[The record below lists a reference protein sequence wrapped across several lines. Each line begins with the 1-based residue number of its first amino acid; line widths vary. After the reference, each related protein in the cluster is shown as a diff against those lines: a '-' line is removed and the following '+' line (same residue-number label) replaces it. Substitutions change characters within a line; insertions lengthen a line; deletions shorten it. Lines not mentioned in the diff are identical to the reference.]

1 VNTGIFEPLLQL
13 GSILEGYV
21 AVVVHWWTGELITR
35 GHAIAITRAL
45 AQKTADVCRVHALEM
60 I

>member
-1 VNTGIFEPLLQL
+1 LAVNTGIFEPLLQL

-45 AQKTADVCRVHALEM
+45 AQLRLMHVVCMLWK
-60 I
+60 

>member
-1 VNTGIFEPLLQL
+1 MNTGIFEQLLQL

-21 AVVVHWWTGELITR
+21 AVVVHWWIGELITR

-45 AQKTADVCRVHALEM
+45 AKTADVCRVHALEM